1 MTAALLDQ
9 AARGDEN
16 SFRRLTDPYRR
27 ELQLHCYRI
36 LGSMQDAEDMVQ
48 ETMLAAWR
56 GLERF
61 ERRAS
66 LRNWLY
72 RIATNRCLNAL
83 RDASRRPPPAR
94 EFPFPVPEP
103 TRTVEPTWLE
113 PYPDLL
119 LEGIIDTSPGPDARY
134 ETKETVELAF
144 VAAIGQLPPRQRAVL
159 VLRDVLGFHAPEV
172 ADMLDT
178 TEEAVK
184 GALKR
189 ARAAVEQLGPTVDRE
204 PPPAANS
211 RQERELAS
219 RFVQAFETNDVEGVV
234 RLLTDDAWM
243 TMPPATIQYQGKAAI
258 RAFMR
263 AGWHRPGAG
272 RHRLLPTRANNQPAF
287 GCYRRDPE
295 SGIAHGAGMIV
306 LTLEGEQVAAVTRF
320 LDRSVMRGFGLPD
333 SVPYEQPNA
342 TPDQDH

>member
-1 MTAALLDQ
+1 MTEALLGQ
-9 AARGDEN
+9 AARGDED
-16 SFRRLTDPYRR
+16 SFRKLTYPYRR

-94 EFPFPVPEP
+94 EFAFPVPEP

-119 LEGIIDTSPGPDARY
+119 LEGIIDTSPGPHARY

-159 VLRDVLGFHAPEV
+159 VLRDVLGFHGPEV
-172 ADMLDT
+172 ANMLDT

-189 ARAAVEQLGPTVDRE
+189 ARAAVEQLAPTADRE
-204 PPPAANS
+204 PPPVANS
-211 RQERELAS
+211 PQERELAR
-219 RFVQAFETNDVEGVV
+219 RFAQAFETNDVEGVV
-234 RLLTDDAWM
+234 QLLTHDAWL
-243 TMPPATIQYQGKAAI
+243 TMPPATIQYQGKDAI
-258 RAFMR
+258 RAFMS
-263 AGWHRPGAG
+263 AGWHRPEAG
-272 RHRLLPTRANNQPAF
+272 RHRLLPTRANTQPAF
-287 GCYRRDPE
+287 GCYRREPDT
-295 SGIAHGAGMIV
+295 GIAHGAGMIV
-306 LTLEGEQVAAVTRF
+306 LTLAGDRIAAITRF

-333 SVPYEQPNA
+333 SVPYEDA
-342 TPDQDH
+342 K